1 MIEKTLE
8 LLEQNF
14 LSKRKVLDQLQGVYD
29 KQSVLLESTS
39 INIEIFD
46 DCMEQQE
53 QLLQELICL
62 NEDADRLYERL
73 SLEESLLDGTY
84 DKKISYLKRVMSQL
98 MDKTVLLQK
107 VEQSN
112 KQKLEE
118 YFQNERKNLGTGRR
132 SSKAALDY
140 YKNMSRSNV
149 VPPQFMDQK
158 K

>member
-84 DKKISYLKRVMSQL
+84 DKKIS
-98 MDKTVLLQK
+98 
-107 VEQSN
+107 
-112 KQKLEE
+112 
-118 YFQNERKNLGTGRR
+118 
-132 SSKAALDY
+132 
-140 YKNMSRSNV
+140 
-149 VPPQFMDQK
+149 
-158 K
+158 

>member
-62 NEDADRLYERL
+62 NEDADRLYGRL

-84 DKKISYLKRVMSQL
+84 DKKISYLKSVMSQL

-107 VEQSN
+107 MEQSN

-132 SSKAALDY
+132 SSKVALDY

>member
-73 SLEESLLDGTY
+73 SLEASLLAGPY
-84 DKKISYLKRVMSQL
+84 DKKSVFLSV
-98 MDKTVLLQK
+98 
-107 VEQSN
+107 
-112 KQKLEE
+112 
-118 YFQNERKNLGTGRR
+118 
-132 SSKAALDY
+132 
-140 YKNMSRSNV
+140 
-149 VPPQFMDQK
+149 
-158 K
+158 